1 MFVNVFGGITAC
13 DEVAKGIVGALEIL
27 GDEAS
32 KPLVVRLDGN
42 NVDLGRAILREAN
55 HPLVTLAETMDGGAD
70 KAAELANA

>member
-1 MFVNVFGGITAC
+1 M
-13 DEVAKGIVGALEIL
+13 LP
-27 GDEAS
+27 S